1 MKSIKIIIAVVA
13 VFLLATVAL
22 LGTTSPASL
31 TAETMGVSLD
41 PGSGILPATLQVSA
55 ETATLPP
62 DNPMLPAVALL
73 VPLLGWA
80 TLFGLIAY
88 RYTTTVMR
96 PKRKVKR
103 KIAHKPT
110 HGYALSRLHVRQ
122 LWDVGRQPNAA

>member
-41 PGSGILPATLQVSA
+41 PGSGILPAALQVSA

-73 VPLLGWA
+73 VPLLA
-80 TLFGLIAY
+80 LIAY

-122 LWDVGRQPNAA
+122 LWDVGRQPKAA

>member
-1 MKSIKIIIAVVA
+1 VKFIKITIAVVA

-22 LGTTSPASL
+22 LGTMSPAGL

-41 PGSGILPATLQVSA
+41 PGSGIMPATLQVSA
-55 ETATLPP
+55 ETATLAP

-73 VPLLGWA
+73 VPLL
-80 TLFGLIAY
+80 GLIAY

-110 HGYALSRLHVRQ
+110 HGYFTNQLLRVRQ
-122 LWDVGRQPNAA
+122 LWDVGRQPNTA